1 MAIILNNIMTEKKCC
16 SPNVIIWTFNL
27 WLKMFPVIIGFTQ
40 WAKME
45 SVIILDKYEQF
56 NK

>member
-1 MAIILNNIMTEKKCC
+1 MTEKKCC

-27 WLKMFPVIIGFTQ
+27 WLKMFPVIIGFNQ